1 MNHVLIDLETL
12 GTKAD
17 ATIISIGAVRFD
29 LESDKMSDEGFYA
42 SISVDS
48 NLDAGRKIN
57 ESTLLWWLK
66 QTPAAQA
73 VFHEPKMTL
82 EAALHD
88 LREWYPRDCI
98 VWGNGPDFDIA
109 MLEHAFDQFG
119 IQAPWPYWGKHCL
132 RTYRALPG
140 AKKVPKIEPQVAH
153 HALHDAV
160 AEAKHAQAIY
170 KTLFKK

>member
-17 ATIISIGAVRFD
+17 AVIISIGAVHFD
-29 LESDKMSDEGFYA
+29 LESDKMADEGFY
-42 SISVDS
+42 SSVSVDS
-48 NLDAGRKIN
+48 NFDYGRKVD

-66 QTPAAQA
+66 QTPAAQV
-73 VFHEPKMTL
+73 VFHEPKVHL
-82 EAALHD
+82 ETALNELID
-88 LREWYPRDCI
+88 WYPREAT
-98 VWGNGPDFDIA
+98 VWGNGPDFDVA
-109 MLEHAFDQFG
+109 MLEHAFAQCG
-119 IQAPWPYWGKHCL
+119 LTPPWPYWGKHCL

-140 AKKVPKIEPQVAH
+140 AKKVPKIEPAVAH

-170 KTLFKK
+170 RSLFKK